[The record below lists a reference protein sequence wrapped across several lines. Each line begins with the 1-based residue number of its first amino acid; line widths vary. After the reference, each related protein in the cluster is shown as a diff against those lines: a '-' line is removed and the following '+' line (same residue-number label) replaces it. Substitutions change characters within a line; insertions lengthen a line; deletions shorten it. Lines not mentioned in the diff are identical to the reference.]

1 MGKVSHAGDIP
12 ELRSWERGQP
22 PQWPPQAAAL
32 SSLMDFGRSV
42 FPVFHRFPVPRGFWG
57 HPGGRERLCPSG
69 SPHPTALPSSSHS
82 GFPTGEGSSCVPG
95 TKPCPEHPTFLRDPA
110 AVAPLDQKGLEPPD
124 LHGPTSR
131 DPLPRRTHP
140 FSFEIL
146 LHPRLFLW
154 GTELGKAGRA
164 RGMPGQGF
172 MAAGSLPGPLTPL
185 RLLTPVPSRNLRRAT
200 RLPGV
205 TQGQGS
211 CVGKDVRDGGTAPWG

>member
-1 MGKVSHAGDIP
+1 MLGTSRSSGAGSEDSHPSGHP
-12 ELRSWERGQP
+12 K
-22 PQWPPQAAAL
+22 AAAL

-42 FPVFHRFPVPRGFWG
+42 FPVFHQFPVPRGFWG
-57 HPGGRERLCPSG
+57 HPGGREGLCPSG

-110 AVAPLDQKGLEPPD
+110 AVAPVDQKGLEPPD
-124 LHGPTSR
+124 PHGPASR

-140 FSFEIL
+140 FSFEIP

-172 MAAGSLPGPLTPL
+172 MAAGSLPGPLTSL